1 MEHIDE
7 VLIRVA
13 EDREGVNW
21 DWSRRCAP
29 FAGSWTP
36 ADHVYFL
43 HGSEDVK
50 QDHYITIARSNAYA
64 LQMML
69 IVRLKRNCTKIIS
82 VAMNASWKNMKW
94 LKLRVSRCASHGFK
108 PILNGFRTLSPCRV
122 FTMHMSAVRLT

>member
-1 MEHIDE
+1 MEHIEE
-7 VLIRVA
+7 VLLRVA

-50 QDHYITIARSNAYA
+50 QDYYVTIARSNAY
-64 LQMML
+64 
-69 IVRLKRNCTKIIS
+69 
-82 VAMNASWKNMKW
+82 
-94 LKLRVSRCASHGFK
+94 G
-108 PILNGFRTLSPCRV
+108 G
-122 FTMHMSAVRLT
+122 AVRLTSPSISIHMTA